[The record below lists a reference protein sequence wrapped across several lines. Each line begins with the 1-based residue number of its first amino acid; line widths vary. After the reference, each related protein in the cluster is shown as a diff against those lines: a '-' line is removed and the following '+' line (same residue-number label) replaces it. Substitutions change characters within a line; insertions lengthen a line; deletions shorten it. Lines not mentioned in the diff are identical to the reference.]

1 MQEQTLPERI
11 EDAINVKLEVEFNEL
26 YNILRS
32 AAALRDVG
40 GFQSKFGLV
49 TPESQLQL
57 YSDIYMTH
65 ESQSINLMHADFFDM
80 GILI

>member
-40 GFQSKFGLV
+40 GFQSRFGLV
-49 TPESQLQL
+49 TPESQL
-57 YSDIYMTH
+57 
-65 ESQSINLMHADFFDM
+65 
-80 GILI
+80 